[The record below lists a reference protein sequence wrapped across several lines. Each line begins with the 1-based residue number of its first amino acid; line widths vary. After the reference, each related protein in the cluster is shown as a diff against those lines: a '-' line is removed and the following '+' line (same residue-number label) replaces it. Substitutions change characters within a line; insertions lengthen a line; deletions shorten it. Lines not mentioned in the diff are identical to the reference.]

1 MCNYSQFGTLN
12 VNISNKILN
21 RNAICYNNLRLFA
34 SSFLQSYYLSYVR
47 FLRVKLRI
55 PARKSGGN
63 YALTGNDLRWCVGAL
78 VQLQDVRRGGG
89 LRLGVTVFREQVGA
103 TLRRRSIWMG

>member
-1 MCNYSQFGTLN
+1 MCNYSQFETLN

-21 RNAICYNNLRLFA
+21 RNAICYNNVRLFA
-34 SSFLQSYYLSYVR
+34 SSYYLSYVR

-63 YALTGNDLRWCVGAL
+63 YALTGNDLRGRVEAL